1 MGLDDW
7 KDYFQNRFGPIKPQ
21 QEKQNKPQ
29 PHNRVTKTKKNLATT
44 TA

>member
-7 KDYFQNRFGPIKPQ
+7 KDYFQNRFEPIKPQ